1 MTKTLKTGTALVAAL
16 FAMTALNTGDAE
28 ARCRNSANGGNGGG
42 FNVVIGNGNSVGNG
56 GNGGNI
62 LSSNRGC
69 RRGIFGHRR
78 SSHNSANGGNG
89 GNFNVVIGN
98 GNSVGNG
105 GNGGNILDLF

>member
-69 RRGIFGHRR
+69 RRGFFGR
-78 SSHNSANGGNG
+78 SSRNSANGGNG